1 MTTKLNPN
9 DVCENP
15 DLYPEEKETSI
26 WFSRRDERATIHSD
40 ERGIVR
46 RLLSHPESEVDPK
59 SIERGNDG
67 EIYSFY
73 GTIPISCL
81 KMLSVPRETG
91 GHASVVSNYEQTAT
105 DE

>member
-26 WFSRRDERATIHSD
+26 WFSKDGERATVHSD
-40 ERGIVR
+40 EGGIIR
-46 RLLSHPESEVDPK
+46 RLLSHPEAEPDTMSMETG
-59 SIERGNDG
+59 ENG

-73 GTIPISCL
+73 GTIPVGC
-81 KMLSVPRETG
+81 LSVAMNPRSND
-91 GHASVVSNYEQTAT
+91 GHAEVVTAGVLR
-105 DE
+105 